1 MYEKKKK
8 EYKKTHFAHCQ
19 GRRSVECR
27 VHIIII
33 VVTTVCVCASRT
45 ESE

>member
-1 MYEKKKK
+1 MYEKKKGIQ
-8 EYKKTHFAHCQ
+8 KKTHFAHCQ

-33 VVTTVCVCASRT
+33 VDCMCLCNAHR
-45 ESE
+45 E

>member
-1 MYEKKKK
+1 MYEKKKRNT
-8 EYKKTHFAHCQ
+8 KTHFVHCQ

-33 VVTTVCVCASRT
+33 VVMTVCVCASHRK
-45 ESE
+45 